1 MITKARHY
9 LKRRESKL
17 QHLPT
22 FGLMVAS
29 AETAYRELRL
39 ATRGGK
45 SESGILDTALIEAG
59 LDFAVLKYLKKRGNL
74 PSNIRNVFHGETTLQ
89 DKFELSQAWM
99 VG

>member
-1 MITKARHY
+1 LISKARHY
-9 LKRRESKL
+9 LKTRESKL

-22 FGLMVAS
+22 FGLMVAT
-29 AETAYRELRL
+29 AEQNYRELRFR
-39 ATRGGK
+39 TGGNK
-45 SESGILDTALIEAG
+45 EEAGILDEALIEAG

-74 PSNIRNVFHGETTLQ
+74 PKNITNVFRGDTTLK

>member
-9 LKRRESKL
+9 LKTRQSKL
-17 QHLPT
+17 QHLTT
-22 FGLMVAS
+22 FGLMLAS
-29 AETAYRELRL
+29 AETKYRELRL
-39 ATRGGK
+39 ATRGNRVEAGT
-45 SESGILDTALIEAG
+45 LDSALIEAG

-74 PSNIRNVFHGETTLQ
+74 PSNITKVFRGDTTLE